1 MRFFFDVR
9 MLQLQSKSNSPP
21 IHVQSKSNT
30 ELVVYSLYN
39 ETAFCECFKRIRCRS
54 VSPSLLIRFKS
65 VPITIGS
72 WDLQGTYMGGT
83 WEVE

>member
-9 MLQLQSKSNSPP
+9 MLQFQSKSNSPP

-39 ETAFCECFKRIRCRS
+39 ETAFCECFKRVRCRS

-72 WDLQGTYMGGT
+72 WDLHKTYKRGR
-83 WEVE
+83 